1 MIRFAT
7 ARQTPRFLFL
17 FLNLKTG
24 VIQLRAGVGRERG
37 TKARKAEGYG
47 TGGSE
52 PNHKLLTGTR
62 L

>member
-1 MIRFAT
+1 M
-7 ARQTPRFLFL
+7 
-17 FLNLKTG
+17 K
-24 VIQLRAGVGRERG
+24 GRSREGEGHKSTEG

-52 PNHKLLTGTR
+52 PNHKLLTSTR